1 MLSTIFRARYEKMD
15 FQTKDLE
22 DAVGAQT
29 LLSDDKATVL
39 MGRMRNPS
47 LSIRQSLPFT
57 VHVYSLKH

>member
-1 MLSTIFRARYEKMD
+1 MLSILRRARYEKMD

-47 LSIRQSLPFT
+47 LSIRQFQAACIRTAP
-57 VHVYSLKH
+57 KD